1 MVEGTPVIPFV
12 ALIIYLIFFI
22 FVLLFV
28 AISALITGAMIGA
41 VPLMCGLMNGK
52 KNLGIIGFFVCLAA
66 YWMVGLFFALIACL
80 IFVYFILK
88 EKKADP
94 AKETAVEEVK
104 TEE

>member
-1 MVEGTPVIPFV
+1 MSPLVPLV
-12 ALIIYLIFFI
+12 AVIIYLIFFI
-22 FVLLFV
+22 FILLFA

-66 YWMVGLFFALIACL
+66 YWMVGLFFALVACL
-80 IFVYFILK
+80 IFVYLILK

-94 AKETAVEEVK
+94 AKETTAEEVK